1 MNKIILIV
9 LVGLLCL
16 ILGAGAGFWYK
27 TLQVSPQIEK
37 TAAIMKALSSKT
49 VLSTVAYGKV
59 SKIEG
64 RDITLAYN
72 GDSIKISMAA
82 NSPVYS
88 FVNDS
93 AGKPV
98 QKKVD
103 LREIKIGDNLNITI
117 KLLPDGQI
125 QGQSALILLSNKN
138 NL

>member
-72 GDSIKISMAA
+72 GDSIKISMGA
-82 NSPVYS
+82 NSQIYS

-98 QKKVD
+98 QKKV
-103 LREIKIGDNLNITI
+103 
-117 KLLPDGQI
+117 
-125 QGQSALILLSNKN
+125 
-138 NL
+138 